1 MDWRNRRTDVG
12 ELMAS
17 LTTGE
22 NHSLDEQVRAKLLLV
37 DDRPENLFALQAIL
51 EPLGAEL
58 VLAQSGEDALR
69 QVLRNEFA
77 LVLMDAQMPGLDGYE
92 AAAMIRDR
100 EKTRNVPIIFVTAF
114 STDLEHVYRGYQ
126 AGAVDYI
133 SKPYNPDILRMK
145 VQVFVD
151 LYEKNE
157 QIKRQAELL
166 HQIELREAAEAIER
180 EAMQRANEELER
192 QVAKRT
198 EELVEA
204 NREMEAFCYSVSH
217 DLRTPLRT
225 ISATSWML
233 IEEAADRLNDDEK
246 ELLNRQTIAAQ
257 KLGNLIDDL
266 LLLSRLGRRSLQ
278 VAEVDLTLLARKV
291 ADDLLG
297 QCPEYRVVF
306 DVQENLK
313 ANGDE
318 GLLRV
323 ALENMLQN
331 AAKYSPEGGTVTIGT
346 LEQEGE
352 LVFFVR
358 DEGIGFD
365 MAYADKLFIPFE
377 RLHRDGEFEG
387 TGIGLASVQRIIS
400 RHNGRVWADSEPQK
414 GATFYFTLR

>member
-1 MDWRNRRTDVG
+1 
-12 ELMAS
+12 MAS
-17 LTTGE
+17 LTTQE
-22 NHSLDEQVRAKLLLV
+22 NPVVEEQVRAKLLLV
-37 DDRPENLFALQAIL
+37 DDRPENLVALEAIL

-58 VLAQSGEDALR
+58 ILAQSGEDALR

-92 AAAMIRDR
+92 AASLIRER
-100 EKTRNVPIIFVTAF
+100 ERTRNVPIIFVTAF
-114 STDLEHVYRGYQ
+114 STDSEHVYRGYQ

-145 VQVFVD
+145 VRVFVD

-180 EAMQRANEELER
+180 EAMQRAKEELER
-192 QVAKRT
+192 QVARRT

-233 IEEAADRLNDDEK
+233 IEEAADRLHDDEK
-246 ELLNRQTIAAQ
+246 ELLHRQTIAAQ

-278 VAEVDLTLLARKV
+278 VAEVDITALARKV
-291 ADDLLG
+291 ADDLLA

-306 DVQENLK
+306 DVQEGLR

-331 AAKYSPEGGTVTIGT
+331 AAKYSPEGGKVTIGT
-346 LEQEGE
+346 QDHEGE
-352 LVFFVR
+352 VVFFVR

-387 TGIGLASVQRIIS
+387 TGIGLASVLRIIT
-400 RHNGRVWADSEPQK
+400 RHNGRVWADSAPQK

>member
-1 MDWRNRRTDVG
+1 
-12 ELMAS
+12 MAS
-17 LTTGE
+17 LTTRE
-22 NHSLDEQVRAKLLLV
+22 NPKLDEQVRAKLLLV
-37 DDRPENLFALQAIL
+37 DDRPENLVALEAIL

-58 VLAQSGEDALR
+58 ILAQSGEDALR

-92 AAAMIRDR
+92 AASLIRER
-100 EKTRNVPIIFVTAF
+100 ERTRNVPIIFVTAF
-114 STDLEHVYRGYQ
+114 STDSEHVYRGYQ

-145 VQVFVD
+145 VRVFVD

-180 EAMQRANEELER
+180 EAMQRAKEELER
-192 QVAKRT
+192 QVARRT

-233 IEEAADRLNDDEK
+233 IEETADRLQEDEK
-246 ELLNRQTIAAQ
+246 ELLHRQTIAAQ

-278 VAEVDLTLLARKV
+278 VAEVDITSLARKV
-291 ADDLLG
+291 ADDLLA

-306 DVQENLK
+306 DVQEGLK

-331 AAKYSPEGGTVTIGT
+331 AAKYSPKGGKVTIGT
-346 LEQEGE
+346 QDHEGE

-387 TGIGLASVQRIIS
+387 TGIGLASVQRIIT

-414 GATFYFTLR
+414 GATFYFTLQ